1 MTACG
6 AFLHSLAKSQNAL
19 RNPCTTVF
27 SAKGWAKL
35 RQLADLRGRGSV
47 GVIVVRFVGGPSVD
61 IFAVEL
67 MRFGF
72 GADAGM
78 AGRASRPLSPGFRR
92 SVAAPAHPSSVSL
105 FAIRKGLGFPVVP
118 PSSRSG
124 QRHCPSAPRRSCTR
138 ASPDH
143 ASLHRQA
150 CSFHRAKTT
159 APSDLGA
166 ATSNSSSSSSLRF
179 ARPRDLRAIWG
190 RSPAHGR
197 PRTPT
202 PQSEPRPTA
211 PQGPPLPH
219 RQRRDSPRHVQ

>member
-92 SVAAPAHPSSVSL
+92 SVAAPGVVHPLMVDPERRHRRVNLARQPRKDRHFRPDSDVTVHGTCSNLSY
-105 FAIRKGLGFPVVP
+105 IRLRRQF
-118 PSSRSG
+118 RRR
-124 QRHCPSAPRRSCTR
+124 RH
-138 ASPDH
+138 
-143 ASLHRQA
+143 
-150 CSFHRAKTT
+150 
-159 APSDLGA
+159 
-166 ATSNSSSSSSLRF
+166 
-179 ARPRDLRAIWG
+179 
-190 RSPAHGR
+190 
-197 PRTPT
+197 
-202 PQSEPRPTA
+202 
-211 PQGPPLPH
+211 
-219 RQRRDSPRHVQ
+219 